1 MKKADATL
9 VSHAMSWPGKKI
21 ISPHVAPLTKIRPPV
36 ILGFAILVF
45 VLFFALLL
53 NVWIHTKIV
62 DVGYRIGELTHQKKM
77 LTTQYRNLNIEH
89 DRILSD
95 KNLQKMARKRFH
107 LYPLTLEQVVH
118 INEKD

>member
-9 VSHAMSWPGKKI
+9 VSQTMGWPSKKI
-21 ISPHVAPLTKIRPPV
+21 ISPHVTHLTKIRPPV
-36 ILGFAILVF
+36 ILSIAILAF

-77 LTTQYRNLNIEH
+77 LITQYRNLNIEH
-89 DRILSD
+89 DRVLSG
-95 KNLQKMARKRFH
+95 KNLQKMARRRFH
-107 LYPLTLEQVVH
+107 LYPLTLKQTVH